1 MMIVLLQVMKFL
13 TQLLCKL
20 IKTQTK
26 AFQKGDPYKLIRP
39 TDSNGNI
46 CGMGNKT
53 NEPILLYFD
62 ILQCTSA
69 ADLATSNFQCPTYA
83 KCVNTCPDSF
93 FSFFTHVL
101 PGVTAGLGAFGTP
114 LVPGI
119 YELKFLRSLV
129 ILTVL

>member
-1 MMIVLLQVMKFL
+1 
-13 TQLLCKL
+13 
-20 IKTQTK
+20 
-26 AFQKGDPYKLIRP
+26 
-39 TDSNGNI
+39 
-46 CGMGNKT
+46 MGNKT